1 MYSPLPCTHVFA
13 RAIVL
18 ASPTSFCLR
27 CATNSA
33 GMSRQ
38 RLRPSDM
45 TESAKP
51 APPCV
56 FVIFGAAGDLTRRL
70 LMPALYNLRR
80 GKLLSDDFR
89 IIGVARGEKSNEAFR
104 HDFDA

>member
-1 MYSPLPCTHVFA
+1 
-13 RAIVL
+13 
-18 ASPTSFCLR
+18 
-27 CATNSA
+27 
-33 GMSRQ
+33 
-38 RLRPSDM
+38 M

-89 IIGVARGEKSNEAFR
+89 IIGIARGDKSDEEFFPVHKVFALSFFSSPSAVRSLSQNDVQLSTRKFKRQENP
-104 HDFDA
+104 